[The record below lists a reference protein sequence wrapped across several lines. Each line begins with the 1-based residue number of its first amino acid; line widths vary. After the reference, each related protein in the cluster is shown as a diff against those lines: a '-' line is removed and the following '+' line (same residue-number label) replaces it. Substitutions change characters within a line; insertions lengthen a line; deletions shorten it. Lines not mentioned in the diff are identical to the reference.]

1 MNRFVP
7 DTSVALA
14 WCFEDESSPTADAI
28 LDLLV
33 SSEAIVPAIW
43 PVEVG
48 NALLAGERRKRITP
62 AEIARSLE
70 LLCSL
75 NIRLDDARL
84 GLGVD
89 DLVALARSQKL
100 SVYDAAYLSLAMREG
115 IPLATL
121 DRALARAAQ
130 RAGISLLL
138 KS

>member
-1 MNRFVP
+1 MNRLVL

-14 WCFEDESSPTADAI
+14 WCFEDESSSTADAI

-62 AEIARSLE
+62 AETARSLE
-70 LLCSL
+70 LLRSL
-75 NIRLDDARL
+75 NIHLDDAGL
-84 GLGVD
+84 GLGAD
-89 DLVALARSQKL
+89 DLVALARSHKL

-121 DRALARAAQ
+121 DRSLARAAQ
-130 RAGISLLL
+130 RVGISLLG
-138 KS
+138 S

>member
-1 MNRFVP
+1 MNRFVLG
-7 DTSVALA
+7 TSVTLA
-14 WCFEDESSPTADAI
+14 WCFEHESSSTADAI

-33 SSEAIVPAIW
+33 SLEAIVPAIW

-62 AEIARSLE
+62 AETARSLE
-70 LLCSL
+70 LLRSL
-75 NIRLDDARL
+75 NIHLDDAGL

-89 DLVALARSQKL
+89 DLVALARSHKL

-121 DRALARAAQ
+121 DRSLARAAQ
-130 RAGISLLL
+130 RAGISLLG
-138 KS
+138 S

>member
-1 MNRFVP
+1 LNRFVL

-14 WCFEDESSPTADAI
+14 WCFEDESSSTADAI

-62 AEIARSLE
+62 AETARSLE
-70 LLCSL
+70 LLRSL
-75 NIRLDDARL
+75 NIHPDDAGL

-89 DLVALARSQKL
+89 DLVALARSHKL

-121 DRALARAAQ
+121 DRSLARAAQ
-130 RAGISLLL
+130 RVGISLLGL
-138 KS
+138 

>member
-1 MNRFVP
+1 LNRFVL
-7 DTSVALA
+7 DTSLALA
-14 WCFEDESSPTADAI
+14 WCFEDESSSTADAI

-33 SSEAIVPAIW
+33 SSGAIVPAIW

-62 AEIARSLE
+62 AETARFLE
-70 LLCSL
+70 LLRSL
-75 NIRLDDARL
+75 NIHLDDAGL

-89 DLVALARSQKL
+89 DLVALARSHKL

-121 DRALARAAQ
+121 DRSLARAAQ
-130 RAGISLLL
+130 RAGISLLGL
-138 KS
+138 

>member
-1 MNRFVP
+1 MNRFVL

-14 WCFEDESSPTADAI
+14 WCFEDESRSTADAI
-28 LDLLV
+28 LDLFA

-62 AEIARSLE
+62 AEIARSLG
-70 LLCSL
+70 LLRSL
-75 NIRLDDARL
+75 NIHLDDAGL
-84 GLGVD
+84 GLEVE
-89 DLVALARSQKL
+89 DLVALARSHKL

-121 DRALARAAQ
+121 DRALAHAARQ
-130 RAGISLLL
+130 AGIKLLG
-138 KS
+138 S

>member
-1 MNRFVP
+1 LNRFVL

-14 WCFEDESSPTADAI
+14 WCFEDESSSTADAI

-62 AEIARSLE
+62 AETARSLE
-70 LLCSL
+70 LLRSL
-75 NIRLDDARL
+75 NIHLDDAGL

-89 DLVALARSQKL
+89 DLVALARSHKL

-121 DRALARAAQ
+121 DRSLARAAQ
-130 RAGISLLL
+130 RVGISLLGL
-138 KS
+138 